1 MTAALHF
8 TYVLSWV
15 LPGLGLLTAVVACL
29 IAFRRGAVKPD
40 RSPFPSSRRP
50 EPERSRFDREPAVSE
65 ISKSKQPETPVLPD
79 SGRHILFVDDERH
92 CAESGRSTLSRL
104 GYRVTLVADANEAL
118 AAIHSANEK
127 IDCLVTDLSMPGMS
141 GFDLARICQ
150 HLLPGVPVILMSG
163 HEGPIAA
170 ELLHACGIDGLLLKP
185 FTRQT
190 LAEAVQRVLVDADL
204 D

>member
-1 MTAALHF
+1 MTAAWHF
-8 TYVLSWV
+8 TNGLSWV
-15 LPGLGLLTAVVACL
+15 LPGLGLLTALVACL
-29 IAFRRGAVKPD
+29 MAVRRCAAKSD
-40 RSPFPSSRRP
+40 RPRFTSSRRP
-50 EPERSRFDREPAVSE
+50 EPERSGFHRELAVSE
-65 ISKSKQPETPVLPD
+65 ISKAKLPETPVLPE
-79 SGRHILFVDDERH
+79 SARHILFVDDERH
-92 CAESGRSTLSRL
+92 SAESGRSTLSRL

-118 AAIHSANEK
+118 AVIHGANEK

-185 FTRQT
+185 FTGQT
-190 LAEAVQRVLVDADL
+190 LGEAVQRVLVGADL